1 MDHGIK
7 AVNPRG
13 STWHRWDPHIHA
25 PGTALNDGYTGADP
39 WAVFLEKVEKS
50 DPPIRVLGI
59 TDYCGID
66 CYVET
71 AERQKG
77 GRLQGVGL
85 IFPNIEFRLS
95 IATAKGPGINLHLL
109 FSPEA
114 SDHVDRIR
122 TFLGGLTFSHQQ
134 EKFRCTRPDLIRL
147 GRAIDAALTDEDSAY
162 REGVNQFKVS
172 LEALQDAFN
181 NSAWLRANCLVAVS
195 GGSIGGTSGLQD
207 DGGQWAATR
216 KNIERFANIIF
227 SANPKQVAFYLG
239 RGTATL
245 EDLEIKWGGRKP
257 CLHGS
262 DAHTADRVGLPDQA
276 RRCWLHGDLTFE
288 TLRQAVIEPE
298 GRVHIGEA
306 PPQGALP
313 GNAIR
318 SVNVSNAS
326 WMHPPLVPINAG
338 MVAIVG
344 ARGSGK
350 TALADFIAT
359 GAYGVSERLNA
370 NSFLHRAQNFLQTTR
385 AELIWENDER
395 TSNEVASIEHEN
407 LWDAPHV
414 QYLSQQF
421 VEQLCSSEGLDD
433 SLVAEIQ
440 RVIFDSHPEEA
451 RLDVADFGALLNLRM
466 QAARD
471 ARDRHRHALGRATEG
486 INAEL
491 VRKDGL
497 AKLEKDRNETTRTL
511 KTDRADRTQ
520 LVPKGQDQ
528 RAKQLEDFAT
538 AVEAKQ
544 RALAGVQARVQ
555 ALASLQTD
563 VSTFRTQTGPE
574 WLVDAQERRADA
586 GLSEDDWK
594 QFKVDFTGDVD
605 ALLRQRRER
614 AGAEASRIQ
623 GVVPKAPADSAPA
636 SDPNVPLIAHGTDL
650 SAQPL
655 SMLTQERARLQK
667 LAGIDEQNARRYRL
681 LTEKIT
687 RTDSILAKLNTEIER
702 AKKADEMLRQL
713 RGERTE
719 AYRGIF
725 EAIIEE
731 EHELSQLY
739 APLQDRIAA
748 GPRAVKKLSF
758 SVRREIEI
766 GAWASRGEQLLDL
779 RKGPFRG
786 RGELLK
792 AAEDLLGDAW
802 RRGPAEDA
810 AAAMQAFMDAHA
822 GSLRQQRL
830 EDMPYLEWAR
840 SVSEWLYSTDHIQVG
855 YGLRYENVD
864 IERLS
869 PGTRGIVLLL
879 LYLAIDAHDDRPLI
893 IDQPEENLDP
903 QSVFEELV
911 PAFCEAKKRRQIII
925 VTHNANLVVNTDVD
939 QVIVARCG
947 AHRPDEL
954 PEITYE
960 SGGLE
965 NPKIREAVCSIL
977 EGGER
982 AFQERAR
989 RLRVNLTTP
998 APAAR
1003 RPTVA

>member
-1 MDHGIK
+1 MAQGIE

-13 STWHRWDPHIHA
+13 STWQRWDPHIHA
-25 PGTALNDGYTGADP
+25 PGTALNDGYGAADP
-39 WAVFLEKVEKS
+39 WAAFLEKIEKS
-50 DPPIRVLGI
+50 DPPIRALGI

-71 AERQKG
+71 WERQKG

-95 IATAKGPGINLHLL
+95 IETAKGLGINLHLL

-114 SDHVDRIR
+114 PDHVDRIR
-122 TFLGGLTFSHQQ
+122 TFLSGLTFPHQQ
-134 EKFRCTRPDLIRL
+134 EKFRCTRADLIRL
-147 GRAIDAALTDEDSAY
+147 GRAFDAALTDDNAAY
-162 REGVNQFKVS
+162 REGVIQFKVS
-172 LEALQDAFN
+172 LESLQDAFN
-181 NSAWLRANCLVAVS
+181 DSAWLRANCLVAVS
-195 GGSIGGTSGLQD
+195 GGSTDGTSGLQG

-216 KNIERFANIIF
+216 KNIERFAQIIF

-239 RGTATL
+239 RGAATL
-245 EDLEIKWGGRKP
+245 EDLENKWGGRKP

-262 DAHTADRVGLPDQA
+262 DAHAADRVGLPDQA

-288 TLRQAVIEPE
+288 TLRQAVIEPD

-318 SVNVSNAS
+318 SVQVSEAS

-338 MVAIVG
+338 MVAIIG

-359 GAYGVSERLNA
+359 GGYGVSDRLSA
-370 NSFLHRAQNFLQTTR
+370 NSFLQRAKKFLQTTR
-385 AELIWENDER
+385 AELVWENDER
-395 TSNEVASIEHEN
+395 TSNEVASVEHED

-440 RVIFDSHPEEA
+440 RVIFDAHPEEA
-451 RLDVADFGALLNLRM
+451 RLDAADFGTLLAMRM
-466 QAARD
+466 GAARD
-471 ARDRHRHALGRATEG
+471 TRDRHRHALARATDG

-497 AKLEKDRNETTRTL
+497 AKLEKDRDETTRTL
-511 KTDRADRTQ
+511 KADRADRTQ

-544 RALAGVQARVQ
+544 RDLARVQARVQ
-555 ALASLQTD
+555 ALSSLQTD

-574 WLVDAQERRADA
+574 WLVDAQDRRADA
-586 GLSEDDWK
+586 GLAEDDWK
-594 QFKVDFTGDVD
+594 QFNLDFAGDVD
-605 ALLRQRRER
+605 VLLRQRLER
-614 AGAEASRIQ
+614 ARAVVSRLQ
-623 GVVPKAPADSAPA
+623 GVAGASAA
-636 SDPNVPLIAHGTDL
+636 HSNVPLIAPDTDL
-650 SAQPL
+650 STQPL
-655 SMLTQERARLQK
+655 SLLTQERARLQK

-687 RTDSILAKLNTEIER
+687 RAESILAKQDTEIER
-702 AKKADEMLRQL
+702 AKKADDMLRQL
-713 RGERTE
+713 RSARTE

-725 EAIIEE
+725 AAIIEE
-731 EHELSQLY
+731 ERELSQLY
-739 APLQDRIAA
+739 APLQERIAS
-748 GPRAVKKLSF
+748 GPPAVKKLAF
-758 SVRREIEI
+758 SVRREVDIS
-766 GAWASRGEQLLDL
+766 AWAARGELLLDL

-792 AAEDLLGDAW
+792 AAEESLGDAW
-802 RRGPAEDA
+802 RRGSAEDA
-810 AAAMQAFMDAHA
+810 AAAMQAFMDTHA
-822 GSLRQQRL
+822 GSLRQQQL
-830 EDMPYLEWAR
+830 EEMPYLEWAR
-840 SVSEWLYSTDHIQVG
+840 SVSEWLYNTDHIQVG
-855 YGLRYENVD
+855 YGLRYEDVD

-989 RLRVNLTTP
+989 RLRVNLTAR
-998 APAAR
+998 APASR
-1003 RPTVA
+1003 RPM

>member
-1 MDHGIK
+1 MAQGIES
-7 AVNPRG
+7 VNPRG
-13 STWHRWDPHIHA
+13 STWQRWDPHIHA
-25 PGTALNDGYTGADP
+25 PGTALNDGYVGADP
-39 WAVFLEKVEKS
+39 WAAFLEKVEKS

-71 AERQKG
+71 LERQKG

-85 IFPNIEFRLS
+85 VFPNIEFRLS
-95 IATAKGPGINLHLL
+95 IETAKGPGINLHLL

-114 SDHVDRIR
+114 PDHVDRIR
-122 TFLGGLTFSHQQ
+122 TFLSGLTFRHQQ
-134 EKFRCTRPDLIRL
+134 EKFRCTRADLIRL
-147 GRAIDAALTDEDSAY
+147 GRAFDAALTDDDAAY
-162 REGVNQFKVS
+162 REGINQFKVS

-181 NSAWLRANCLVAVS
+181 DSVWLRANCLVAVS
-195 GGSIGGTSGLQD
+195 GGSTDGTSGLQG

-216 KNIERFANIIF
+216 KNIERFAHIIF

-239 RGTATL
+239 RGAATL
-245 EDLEIKWGGRKP
+245 EDLETKWGGRKP

-262 DAHTADRVGLPDQA
+262 DAHTTDRVGLPDQA

-318 SVNVSNAS
+318 SVHVSDAP

-338 MVAIVG
+338 MVAIIG

-359 GAYGVSERLNA
+359 GAYGVSERLSA
-370 NSFLHRAQNFLQTTR
+370 NSFLQRAEKFLQTTR
-385 AELIWENDER
+385 AELVWENDER
-395 TSNEVASIEHEN
+395 TSNDVASVEHET

-440 RVIFDSHPEEA
+440 RVIFDAHPEEA
-451 RLDVADFGALLNLRM
+451 RLGAADFGALLTMRM

-471 ARDRHRHALGRATEG
+471 TRDRHRHALGRATEG

-497 AKLEKDRNETTRTL
+497 AKLEKDRDETTRTL
-511 KTDRADRTQ
+511 NTDRANRSQ

-528 RAKQLEDFAT
+528 RARQLEDFAT

-555 ALASLQTD
+555 ALTSLQTD
-563 VSTFRTQTGPE
+563 VDTFRTQTGPE
-574 WLVDAQERRADA
+574 WLVDAQDRRADA

-594 QFKVDFTGDVD
+594 QFKLDFAGDVV
-605 ALLRQRRER
+605 ALLRQRLER
-614 AGAEASRIQ
+614 ARAEVSRLQ
-623 GVVPKAPADSAPA
+623 GVAPTALSDGAPALDS
-636 SDPNVPLIAHGTDL
+636 NVPLIAPGTDL
-650 SAQPL
+650 STQPL
-655 SMLTQERARLQK
+655 SLLTQERARLQK

-687 RTDSILAKLNTEIER
+687 RAESVLAKQNMEIER
-702 AKKADEMLRQL
+702 AKKADDMLRQL
-713 RGERTE
+713 RGARTE
-719 AYRGIF
+719 AYQGIF
-725 EAIIEE
+725 AAIIEE

-739 APLQDRIAA
+739 APLQERIAA
-748 GPRAVKKLSF
+748 GPPAVKKLAF
-758 SVRREIEI
+758 SVRREVDI
-766 GAWASRGEQLLDL
+766 GAWAARGELLLDL

-786 RGELLK
+786 RGELQK
-792 AAEDLLGDAW
+792 AAEESLGDAW
-802 RRGPAEDA
+802 RHGSAEDA
-810 AAAMQAFMDAHA
+810 AAAMQAFMDMHA

-840 SVSEWLYSTDHIQVG
+840 SVSEWLYNTDHIQVG
-855 YGLRYENVD
+855 YGLRYEDVD

-911 PAFCEAKKRRQIII
+911 PAFYEAKKRRQIII

-947 AHRPDEL
+947 AHRRDEL
-954 PEITYE
+954 PDISYE

-989 RLRVNLTTP
+989 RLRVNLTAH

-1003 RPTVA
+1003 RPT

>member
-1 MDHGIK
+1 MDQGITT
-7 AVNPRG
+7 VNPRG
-13 STWHRWDPHIHA
+13 STWQRWDPHIHA
-25 PGTALNDGYTGADP
+25 PGTALNDGYAGADP
-39 WAVFLEKVEKS
+39 WAVFLEKIEKS

-66 CYVET
+66 CYVKT
-71 AERQKG
+71 VERQKG
-77 GRLQGVGL
+77 GHLQGVGL

-95 IATAKGPGINLHLL
+95 IETAKGPGINLHLL

-114 SDHVDRIR
+114 PDHADRIR
-122 TFLGGLTFSHQQ
+122 AFLSGLTFSHQQ
-134 EKFRCTRPDLIRL
+134 EKFRCIRPDLIRL
-147 GRAIDAALTDEDSAY
+147 GRTFDAALTNEDSAY
-162 REGVNQFKVS
+162 REGVNQFKVR
-172 LEALQDAFN
+172 LDALQDAFN
-181 NSAWLRANCLVAVS
+181 DSAWLRANCLVAVS
-195 GGSIGGTSGLQD
+195 GGGTDGTSGLQG

-216 KNIERFANIIF
+216 KNIERFAHIIF

-239 RGTATL
+239 RGAATL
-245 EDLEIKWGGRKP
+245 EDMEKKWGGRKP

-262 DAHTADRVGLPDQA
+262 DAHSADRVGLPDQM

-318 SVNVSNAS
+318 SVHVSDAP
-326 WMHPPLVPINAG
+326 WMSPALVPINAG
-338 MVAIVG
+338 MVAIIG

-359 GAYGVSERLNA
+359 GAYGVSDRLNA
-370 NSFLHRAQNFLQTTR
+370 NSFLHRAKKFLRTTR
-385 AELIWENDER
+385 AELLWENDER
-395 TSNEVASIEHEN
+395 TANEVTSNEHEN
-407 LWDAPHV
+407 LWDAAHV

-421 VEQLCSSEGLDD
+421 VEQLCSSEGLED
-433 SLVAEIQ
+433 SLVDEIQ
-440 RVIFDSHPEEA
+440 RVIFDAHPEED
-451 RLDVADFGALLNLRM
+451 RLDVADFTALLTLRM

-471 ARDRHRHALGRATEG
+471 ARDRHRHTLGRATDS
-486 INAEL
+486 INTEY

-497 AKLEKDRNETTRTL
+497 PQLEKDRDETIRTL
-511 KTDRADRTQ
+511 TTDQANRSQ
-520 LVPKGQDQ
+520 LLPKGQDQ
-528 RAKQLEDFAT
+528 RAKQLEDFST
-538 AVEAKQ
+538 AVEAK
-544 RALAGVQARVQ
+544 RRTLAGVQARVQ

-563 VSTFRTQTGPE
+563 VSTFRTQTGSE

-586 GLSEDDWK
+586 GLSKDDWK
-594 QFKVDFTGDVD
+594 QFEVDFTGDVD
-605 ALLRQRRER
+605 SLLRQRLER
-614 AGAEASRIQ
+614 ARAEALRIQ
-623 GVVPKAPADSAPA
+623 GMAPKPPANGAPAVP
-636 SDPNVPLIAHGTDL
+636 DPNVPLIANGTDL
-650 SAQPL
+650 STQPL
-655 SMLTQERARLQK
+655 NLLTQERARLQK

-687 RTDSILAKLNTEIER
+687 HANSILPKLNTEIER

-725 EAIIEE
+725 TAIIEE
-731 EHELSQLY
+731 ERELSQLY
-739 APLQDRIAA
+739 APLQERIAA
-748 GPRAVKKLSF
+748 GSRAVKKLSF
-758 SVRREIEI
+758 SVRREVNTN
-766 GAWASRGEQLLDL
+766 AWAEHGEQLLDL
-779 RKGPFRG
+779 RKGSFR
-786 RGELLK
+786 RGELLN
-792 AAEDLLGDAW
+792 AAEDLLGNAW
-802 RRGPAEDA
+802 RRGSADDA
-810 AAAMQAFMDAHA
+810 AVAMKAFMDRHA
-822 GSLRQQRL
+822 GSLPQQRP
-830 EDMPYLEWAR
+830 ENMPRLEWSR
-840 SVSEWLYSTDHIQVG
+840 SVSEWLYNTDHIQVG
-855 YGLRYENVD
+855 YGLRYEDVD

-911 PAFCEAKKRRQIII
+911 PVFCEAKKRRQIII

-947 AHRPDEL
+947 AHQPDEL
-954 PEITYE
+954 PKITYE

-989 RLRVNLTTP
+989 RLRVNLTAP
-998 APAAR
+998 APTVR
-1003 RPTVA
+1003 RPT